1 MRPAQITGT
10 DPQRACSADTYT
22 TGTFG
27 PVGRVRTRSRQ
38 TSQADSPTSENDQ
51 RTHPL
56 PTIRT
61 TRTVADADA
70 RNPND

>member
-1 MRPAQITGT
+1 LWHKT
-10 DPQRACSADTYT
+10 DLGNQAERCP
-22 TGTFG
+22 FPG
-27 PVGRVRTRSRQ
+27 PKQ

-56 PTIRT
+56 QTICT
-61 TRTVADADA
+61 TRTVSDADA